1 MLHLNIKPQN
11 QGLVVL
17 IFALGGLWG
26 VFAIGRFKGFFEFII
41 DGTIILVITV
51 LLGNL
56 TNLLLRKLGFRL
68 FEENPIAA
76 DDILDV
82 EPAEESP
89 KQTEDQKDKA
99 ALVYAALWAG
109 LLVLLAVL

>member
-17 IFALGGLWG
+17 IFTLGGLWG
-26 VFAIGRFKGFFEFII
+26 IFSVWRFKGFLEFII

-68 FEENPIAA
+68 FEENPITV
-76 DDILDV
+76 DDILDA
-82 EPAEESP
+82 EPTEKSP

-109 LLVLLAVL
+109 LLVLLTAL

>member
-1 MLHLNIKPQN
+1 M
-11 QGLVVL
+11 
-17 IFALGGLWG
+17 
-26 VFAIGRFKGFFEFII
+26 
-41 DGTIILVITV
+41 ITV

-68 FEENPIAA
+68 FEENPVTA

-82 EPAEESP
+82 ESAEESP
-89 KQTEDQKDKA
+89 KQTEDQKDKV